1 MSVLD
6 RLPAGLRQ
14 LFLYAICGGSGV
26 ALDFGAYALLVA
38 GGVWYQI
45 ANIVGYALGTSLSF
59 FLNRAITFGVKDA
72 PVRRFLSFIIVAAFG
87 YLVSSGLLWMLV
99 DLANVDAILAKILT
113 LVAVLAIQFS
123 LNSLITF
130 RRAGPSSS
138 SERA

>member
-1 MSVLD
+1 MSVLYC
-6 RLPAGLRQ
+6 LPTGLRK
-14 LFLYAICGGSGV
+14 LVLYAICGGSGV
-26 ALDFGAYALLVA
+26 VLDFGAYALLVA

-45 ANIVGYALGTSLSF
+45 ANIVGYALGTCLSF

-72 PVRRFLSFIIVAAFG
+72 PVRRFLSFMSVAAFG

-99 DLANVDAILAKILT
+99 ELARVDAILAKILT
-113 LVAVLAIQFS
+113 LVAVLVIQFS

-130 RRAGPSSS
+130 RSAAPSSN